1 MPVIAANLRNRLPC
15 GRVYRVGVPCTV
27 RAEAGTMAQAA
38 IVVRRGQLITVLLA
52 NAILWLAAIY
62 LAGNPMMGGLAVI
75 ALISIATL
83 FAAQSRRS

>member
-1 MPVIAANLRNRLPC
+1 
-15 GRVYRVGVPCTV
+15 
-27 RAEAGTMAQAA
+27 MAQAA

-62 LAGNPMMGGLAVI
+62 LAGNPMMGGPAVI

>member
-1 MPVIAANLRNRLPC
+1 
-15 GRVYRVGVPCTV
+15 
-27 RAEAGTMAQAA
+27 MAQAA